1 MRTLTCR
8 DRRAQTLRG
17 SHTWKLGIIAHGNCD
32 GFCEEGWSKGA
43 RVGFFVLTRKQ
54 LTGRQ
59 ELKRGTF
66 T

>member
-1 MRTLTCR
+1 M
-8 DRRAQTLRG
+8 RG
-17 SHTWKLGIIAHGNCD
+17 SHTWKLGIVAHGNCD
-32 GFCEEGWSKGA
+32 GFCEESLSKGA
-43 RVGFFVLTRKQ
+43 RVGLFVLTRKQ